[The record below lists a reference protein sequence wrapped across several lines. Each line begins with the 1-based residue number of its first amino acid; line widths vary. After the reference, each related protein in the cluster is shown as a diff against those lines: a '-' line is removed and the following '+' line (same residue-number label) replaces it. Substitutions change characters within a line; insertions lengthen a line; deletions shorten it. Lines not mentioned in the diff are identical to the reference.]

1 MKGLIVLLTVSI
13 MVPLFAAAGQFK
25 LVEVGDRK
33 QYGPF
38 ELRNGERI
46 RIGDRQFILYMS
58 RPTDGDTPREEG
70 HVPRDR
76 GDRHAEEGR
85 GNPDGDREGERG
97 DRRDREGDREHRD
110 GRDGDR
116 EGEREHRE
124 REIGRAHV

>member
-1 MKGLIVLLTVSI
+1 MSRLRILLAFCLITPFFVN
-13 MVPLFAAAGQFK
+13 ADQFK

-58 RPTDGDTPREEG
+58 RPTDGDAPREEG

-85 GNPDGDREGERG
+85 RHPDGDRKGERG
-97 DRRDREGDREHRD
+97 DRRDRARVEE
-110 GRDGDR
+110 
-116 EGEREHRE
+116 
-124 REIGRAHV
+124 